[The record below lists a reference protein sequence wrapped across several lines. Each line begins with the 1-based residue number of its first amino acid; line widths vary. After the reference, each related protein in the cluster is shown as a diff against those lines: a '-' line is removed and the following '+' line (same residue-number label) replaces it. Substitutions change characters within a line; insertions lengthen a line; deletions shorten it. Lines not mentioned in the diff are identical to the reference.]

1 MRRALLSLLAALA
14 LWPMPAGA
22 MEVNDHLE
30 VFGRAQIWLTIV
42 EQMEDARGLFQH
54 PSGDEA
60 VDTVTGF
67 RLKKARVG
75 LEADFARD
83 ILHANLQFKLEGA
96 PGILDLAIRITPL
109 PWLTF
114 LVGQFR
120 IPSTAENLTATG
132 HLPFV
137 LRTDL
142 SGTLADFSLSRTNDS
157 SSLLAGNRSYRR
169 DLGVG
174 LKAGHE
180 GDRFAIR
187 SFVMV
192 GNGLGAN
199 LFISGQTARGFLV
212 TNRPQFFYGARVEVE
227 PIRHV
232 VLLGGHFSRNKH
244 DNVVFNS
251 GRTVFDLHRL
261 SASGDLEIRV
271 AEIGL
276 RGGGQGG
283 WGAVLEDDNGDER
296 VDYRYFGGSGWV
308 SWNLMPLLRRASAGR
323 WSADHHLSIGYRYE
337 RFTTQVDEAS
347 IRTHQDNHT
356 WGLSWQYREWVK
368 LQLEVVHRV
377 TDKPYEHDLDDDLIL
392 LSALFSL

>member
-1 MRRALLSLLAALA
+1 VQRTVLTLLAALA
-14 LWPMPAGA
+14 LWPASAGA
-22 MEVNDHLE
+22 MEVNEHLD
-30 VFGRAQIWLTIV
+30 VFGYAQIWLTVV

-54 PSGDEA
+54 PSGDGA
-60 VDTVTGF
+60 VDTATGF
-67 RLKKARVG
+67 RLHKARVG
-75 LEADFARD
+75 LTADFAGD
-83 ILHANLQFKLEGA
+83 VLHADVLFKLEGA

-109 PWLTF
+109 PWLTI

-120 IPSTAENLTATG
+120 IPSTSENLVSDR

-137 LRTDL
+137 LRTGL
-142 SGTLADFSLSRTNDS
+142 SDTLADYSLSRTNYS

-180 GDRFAIR
+180 GERFAIR
-187 SFVMV
+187 AFAMI

-212 TNRPQFFYGARVEVE
+212 TNRPQFFYAARVEME
-227 PIRHV
+227 PLREVILV
-232 VLLGGHFSRNKH
+232 GGHVSWNKH
-244 DNVVFNS
+244 DDVVFNS
-251 GRTVFDLHRL
+251 GRAVFDLHRL

-276 RGGGQGG
+276 RGGGVGG
-283 WGAVLEDDNGDER
+283 WGAVLEDDNGDDR

-308 SWNLMPLLRRASAGR
+308 SWNLMPMLRRASAGR
-323 WSADHHLSIGYRYE
+323 WSRHHHLSFGYRYE
-337 RFTTQVDEAS
+337 RLTTQVDEAGFL
-347 IRTHQDNHT
+347 THQDDHT
-356 WGLSWQYREWVK
+356 FGLSWQYREWVK

-377 TDKPYEHDLDDDLIL
+377 SDVPYEHDLDDDLVL